1 MYLDYEE
8 IDQLIKSFEKDTKA
22 LKDELLRMCWF
33 MRGSLSYSEAH
44 LLDLQE
50 RELINKIIQSNL
62 ETTKESGLPFF

>member
-1 MYLDYEE
+1 MYLDAES
-8 IDQLIKSFEKDTKA
+8 IDKLIKSFDKDTKA

-33 MRGSLSYSEAH
+33 MRGGLSYSEAH
-44 LLDLQE
+44 LLTIQE